1 MSIEKSHIL
10 VETDGKTIMPQ
21 RYIFIQ
27 AEQESYEI
35 VVDASLGDMLNSIF
49 LLWEAIKNEA
59 KELSEQDLYELCE
72 DFDLEYDVFRR
83 QVRDE

>member
-49 LLWEAIKNEA
+49 LLWEAIKTEA

-83 QVRDE
+83 QMRDA